1 MKRSSHQHSLSHK
14 EFSTLAGGYGGSLMT
29 KRKGRSYGRPISTKH
44 TMHLVL
50 RSSKASGPWSFRKSQ
65 NEKMI
70 YQLAQKFGQ
79 RFAVRIVSLANV
91 GNHLHFQ
98 LQVTKRHLYKPF
110 IRALTAAIAI
120 RITGVSR
127 WTNAGAP
134 RLKFWDYRPYTRIVN
149 SFKYFLNLKD
159 YLQINQWEGLGTH
172 RQMARVL
179 ISKGI
184 LLKEFSSG

>member
-1 MKRSSHQHSLSHK
+1 MRHQAKQQSFSK
-14 EFSTLAGGYGGSLMT
+14 QDFSTLNGGYGGSLMT
-29 KRKGRSYGRPISTKH
+29 KRKGRSFSRPISTKH

-70 YQLAQKFGQ
+70 YELAKKFGH
-79 RFAVRIVSLANV
+79 RFAVKIVSLANV

-120 RITGVSR
+120 KITGVSR
-127 WTNAGAP
+127 WTNAGGT
-134 RLKFWDYRPYTRIVN
+134 RLKFWDYRPYTRIVTA
-149 SFKYFLNLKD
+149 FKYFLNLKD
-159 YLQINQWEGLGTH
+159 YFQINQWEGLGTN

-179 ISKGI
+179 IIKGI
-184 LLKEFSSG
+184 FLKEFSSG

>member
-1 MKRSSHQHSLSHK
+1 
-14 EFSTLAGGYGGSLMT
+14 MT
-29 KRKGRSYGRPISTKH
+29 KRKGRSFSRPISTKH

-70 YQLAQKFGQ
+70 YELAKKFGH
-79 RFAVRIVSLANV
+79 RFAVKIVSLANV

-120 RITGVSR
+120 KITGVSR
-127 WTNAGAP
+127 WTNAGGT
-134 RLKFWDYRPYTRIVN
+134 RLKFWDYRPYTRIVTA
-149 SFKYFLNLKD
+149 FKYFLNLKD
-159 YLQINQWEGLGTH
+159 YFQINQWEGLGTN

-179 ISKGI
+179 IIKGI
-184 LLKEFSSG
+184 FLKEFSSG